1 MNAVVKTFRGPDP
14 RTALD
19 AVRSALGEEAII
31 LKTREVGGFFGRKEI
46 EITATH
52 GGRGESGS
60 NYSSQGEARA
70 RHAGRSEPSSAGGSF
85 DLESEVLALRRIV
98 DQLRAEV
105 RSNKAEP
112 RIASARTNDGL
123 VPAAAAVMRRLV
135 ERGAEPALADELVRA
150 AVRTAAG
157 YGEREIME
165 SLREG
170 LRRRLTPALPPW
182 QGEGRRVIA
191 LVGPPGVG
199 KTTTIA
205 KIAARALLESKLKVA
220 LVTVDTYRI
229 GAKDH
234 IGRYGEI
241 MGVPTH
247 VARDQAGLREA
258 IAAEKEAQLVLI
270 DTAGRSDPAA
280 LEAQAQLLKAA
291 PEAEQHL
298 VLSAATGGRELRAV
312 VRRFKSRGVARII
325 FTKLDEA
332 DGPAG
337 VLSVASELTCPVSCV
352 TDGQKVPDD
361 VHPATSSLLIDLV
374 MGKGD

>member
-1 MNAVVKTFRGPDP
+1 MNAIVKTFRGPDP

-52 GGRGESGS
+52 AGRGES
-60 NYSSQGEARA
+60 SSSYT
-70 RHAGRSEPSSAGGSF
+70 GRGEPSSIGGPI
-85 DLESEVLALRRIV
+85 DLESEVASLRRIV
-98 DQLRAEV
+98 EQLRAEV
-105 RSNKAEP
+105 RSSKAEP
-112 RIASARTNDGL
+112 RITAGRSADGL
-123 VPAAAAVMRRLV
+123 APAAAALVRRLV
-135 ERGAEPALADELVRA
+135 ERGGEPTIVDELVRA
-150 AVRTAAG
+150 AARTASG
-157 YGEREIME
+157 YGEHEIGE
-165 SLREG
+165 SLRDG
-170 LRRRLTPALPPW
+170 LRRHLAPALPPW

-229 GAKDH
+229 GAREH
-234 IGRYGEI
+234 ISRYGEI

-247 VARDQAGLREA
+247 LARDQAGLREA
-258 IAAEKEAQLVLI
+258 IAAEKDAQLVLI

-280 LEAQAQLLKAA
+280 LQAQAHLLKAA

-361 VHPATSSLLIDLV
+361 VHPATSPLLIDLV